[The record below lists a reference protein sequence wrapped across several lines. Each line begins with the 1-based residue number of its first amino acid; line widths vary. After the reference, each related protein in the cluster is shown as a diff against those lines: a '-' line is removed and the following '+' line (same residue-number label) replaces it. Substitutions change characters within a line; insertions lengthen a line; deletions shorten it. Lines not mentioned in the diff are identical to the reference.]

1 MTKLHLIYKS
11 VNKNQVLNKIPE
23 FFKEAC
29 VTQGIEFVGHDVSMH
44 GTGFTISDLPTLG
57 KGDLLYRCASDSVAL
72 TAERM
77 MMNEDVTSFYTDWKS
92 IYKSRIS
99 SWYIHFKHGL
109 PVVPSFPGIP
119 ADKKELKKVVEKLGD
134 FPIIVKALG
143 GSLGVGVMRF
153 DSMKSLQ
160 SAIDY
165 FKATRASVMLRK
177 YIRHDYYVRAVVVGN
192 EVIGSK
198 AAYVLEDEFRT
209 NTMDSEKRT
218 RKVKI
223 LSPELQE
230 KVVQAVHVLG
240 IESGGVDLLFDK
252 NEHAYIAEVNF
263 PNDFTTTQKVTGV
276 DIAGKMLEYL
286 VEKSKR
292 S

>member
-1 MTKLHLIYKS
+1 MTRFHLIYNS
-11 VNKNQVLNKIPE
+11 VNKKNVQNKIPE

-29 VTQGIEFVGHDVSMH
+29 ITQGIEFVSHDVSH
-44 GTGFTISDLPTLG
+44 QGTSFTLSDLPELK
-57 KGDLLYRCASDSVAL
+57 KGDLLYRCATNRIAL

-99 SWYIHFKHGL
+99 SWFIHFKHGL
-109 PVVPSFPGIP
+109 PVVPTYPGIP
-119 ADKKELKKVVEKLGD
+119 SNKNETKLCVENLGG

-160 SAIDY
+160 SALDY
-165 FKATRASVMLRK
+165 FRATKASIMLRK

-192 EVIGSK
+192 KVIGSK

-209 NTMDSEKRT
+209 NTLDSEKRT
-218 RKVKI
+218 RKVKV
-223 LSPELQE
+223 LTEDLQE
-230 KVVQAVHVLG
+230 KVVQAVHLLG
-240 IESGGVDLLFDK
+240 LETGGVDLLFDK
-252 NEHAYIAEVNF
+252 NENAYIAEVNF
-263 PNDFTTTQKVTGV
+263 PNDFTTTQRVTGI
-276 DIAGKMLEYL
+276 DIAGEMLAYL
-286 VEKSKR
+286 IEKSKK
-292 S
+292 